1 MRFRNQTVGN
11 EMAPDTPRHVFCMS
25 HFVRVTPSMTVSFK
39 SSPYK
44 SSIDEHAENVVANT
58 EWNQQGEAGT
68 FSSESGLGK
77 NTNIQHEEDGIE
89 LKFV

>member
-1 MRFRNQTVGN
+1 
-11 EMAPDTPRHVFCMS
+11 MAPDTPRHVFCMS

-39 SSPYK
+39 SSFNE
-44 SSIDEHAENVVANT
+44 SSIDEHAENTSSNT

-68 FSSESGLGK
+68 FSSESGLG